1 MVILAIFDY
10 FDDLGTGMEFLI
22 ALGSILGFIGLVVGF
37 IVFIWGGGR
46 LRKHMLS
53 VIVFSIALL
62 AICGLETGVKYFH
75 IFR

>member
-1 MVILAIFDY
+1 MVIFDY

-22 ALGSILGFIGLVVGF
+22 ALGSILGMLGLVVGF

-46 LRKHMLS
+46 LKKQMLG
-53 VIVFSIALL
+53 IIIFSIALL
-62 AICGLETGVKYFH
+62 AICGLDTGVNYFH

>member
-1 MVILAIFDY
+1 MVIFDY

-22 ALGSILGFIGLVVGF
+22 ALGSILGMLGLVVGF

-46 LRKHMLS
+46 LKKQMLG
-53 VIVFSIALL
+53 VIIFSIALL
-62 AICGLETGVKYFH
+62 AICGLDTGVNYFH